1 VAVVGDESAVVGAG
15 VVEEAVDFDCVAL
28 QPVRHAVETK
38 ATVIPASAWVR
49 GIPIVSNF
57 IAMRTA
63 RVYDDP
69 DPDDGTRVL
78 VDRLW
83 PRGIH
88 KQDPRVGRWCK
99 QVAPSTELRR
109 WYGHDPDRYAE
120 FARRYRAELADP
132 AVQPA
137 LDELRALAAG
147 GPLTLVTATK
157 QIEQS
162 HLGVLEAVI
171 ERS

>member
-1 VAVVGDESAVVGAG
+1 
-15 VVEEAVDFDCVAL
+15 
-28 QPVRHAVETK
+28 
-38 ATVIPASAWVR
+38 
-49 GIPIVSNF
+49 
-57 IAMRTA
+57 MRMA

-69 DPDDGTRVL
+69 DPTDGIRVL

-83 PRGIH
+83 PRGLR

-109 WYGHDPDRYAE
+109 WYDHDPDRYAE
-120 FARRYRAELADP
+120 FARRYRGELSDP
-132 AVQPA
+132 AARPA
-137 LDELRALAAG
+137 LDELRALAAS

-162 HLGVLEAVI
+162 HLGVLNEVL
-171 ERS
+171 EHP